1 MVCDRCIM
9 VVNNVFDDL
18 DIPVKDVKLGEVET
32 IDAIDDEQRSVLD
45 ERLAHLGFELL
56 SDKKSILIDKIK
68 NAIIDY
74 VHYADIEKSENLSS
88 YIQHKVNRDY
98 SSLSSIFHSDQGV
111 TIEQYAIQ
119 QRIERVKEL
128 LLFNQLNMNEISYQL
143 GYSSVNH
150 LSAQFKKVTGLTPT
164 QFKKQANQR
173 KPLDKV

>member
-9 VVNNVFDDL
+9 VVNNVFADMN
-18 DIPVKDVKLGEVET
+18 IAVSDVKLGEVET
-32 IDAIDDEQRSVLD
+32 KAPIDDEQRSALD
-45 ERLAHLGFELL
+45 KRLAELGFELL
-56 SDKKSILIDKIK
+56 NDKKSILIDKIK
-68 NAIIDY
+68 NTIIDY
-74 VHYADIEKSENLSS
+74 VHYSDVEKSENLSS
-88 YIQHKVNRDY
+88 YIQHRVNRDY
-98 SSLSSIFHSDQGV
+98 SSLSSVFHADQGV

-128 LLFNQLNMNEISYQL
+128 LLFDELNMNEISYEL